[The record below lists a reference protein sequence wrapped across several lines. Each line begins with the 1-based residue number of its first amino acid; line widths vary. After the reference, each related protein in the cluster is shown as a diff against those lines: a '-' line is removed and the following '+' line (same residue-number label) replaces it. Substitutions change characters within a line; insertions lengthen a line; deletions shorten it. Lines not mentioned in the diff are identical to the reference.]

1 VAELIYPES
10 YIGRAKKFIQK
21 HPELLNQY
29 RKTLTLLEMNPGH
42 PSLRLHKL
50 TGRFADLY
58 SVSINMSYRIS
69 LEFLLEGD
77 KIVLIDVGS
86 HEEIY
91 R

>member
-1 VAELIYPES
+1 VAELVYSES
-10 YIGRAKKFIQK
+10 YIRRAKKFIQK
-21 HPELLNQY
+21 HAELLDQY
-29 RKTLTLLEMNPGH
+29 RNTLTLLEMNPGH
-42 PSLRLHKL
+42 PSLRLHKP

-58 SVSINMSYRIS
+58 SVSINMSYQIS